1 MIESLTNNKIKLLV
15 KLKLKKNREK
25 YKLFIVEG
33 NHLVK
38 EAINKDYIKE
48 IFLLQ
53 GEENT
58 YGKVTYVTENILKK
72 ITNLKTPPK
81 VIGLCFYLKEE
92 EINGNVLIIDNLKDP
107 GNLGTLIRSA
117 VAFNYDT
124 IIISK
129 KSVSIYNPKTI
140 QATEGMLFNIN
151 IIIDDL
157 TNKINELKKKGYIIY
172 ATDVKEGHQPRKEL
186 QKHALIIGN
195 ESEGIRKEIK
205 TLSDKNLNIKM
216 NTKCE
221 SLNAAISGSIL
232 MYELNK

>member
-1 MIESLTNNKIKLLV
+1 MIESLTNDKVKLLV

-25 YKLFIVEG
+25 YNLFIVEG

-38 EAINKDYIKE
+38 EAVKKNYIKE
-48 IFLLQ
+48 IYLLQ
-53 GEENT
+53 GEKNT
-58 YGKVTYVTENILKK
+58 YGEVTYVTENILKK

-92 EINGNVLIIDNLKDP
+92 DINGNALIIDNLKDP

-124 IIISK
+124 VIISK
-129 KSVSIYNPKTI
+129 ESVSIYNPKTI

-151 IIIDDL
+151 IIIDNL
-157 TNKINELKKKGYIIY
+157 SNKIKELKEKGYIIY
-172 ATDVKEGHQPRKEL
+172 GTDVKRGLKPTKEL

-195 ESEGIRKEIK
+195 ESEGISKEIK
-205 TLSDKNLNIKM
+205 QLSDRNLNIKM
-216 NTKCE
+216 NTECE